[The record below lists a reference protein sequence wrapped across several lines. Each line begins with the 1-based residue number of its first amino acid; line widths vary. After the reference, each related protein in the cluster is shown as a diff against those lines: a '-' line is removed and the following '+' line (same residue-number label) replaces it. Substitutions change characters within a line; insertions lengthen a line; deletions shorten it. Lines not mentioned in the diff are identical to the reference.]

1 MKRTVFIALLLLTAL
16 SFALADTSELTIKG
30 YYAPAAEKTCSL
42 KVWQPTQ
49 GAPTDSDRIYHSGS
63 VTLDGSGLD
72 ISQSNTTT
80 TLNNETVKYVEF
92 PLFTWEVTSNFNT
105 TYTLSF
111 KMSPFQAFKGGSYYI
126 PSHRILMT
134 VGNATVS
141 EDFYNPSS
149 EDGTT
154 QGTYPYVGFYVSGS
168 TVRTTNFSYDN
179 TTNPLNGSEN
189 NPASVTGTCKLW
201 MFAIDEES
209 GTTFDYS
216 SNVTVE
222 LTVQ

>member
-1 MKRTVFIALLLLTAL
+1 MKRTVLITLLLLTAL
-16 SFALADTSELTIKG
+16 SFALADSTELAIKG

-42 KVWQPTQ
+42 RVWQPTQ
-49 GAPTDSDRIYHSGS
+49 NTPTDSDRIYHSGS

-92 PLFTWEVTSNFNT
+92 PLFTWEITSNFNT

-111 KMSPFQAFKGGSYYI
+111 EMTPFQAFKGGSYYI

-134 VGNATVS
+134 VGNTTDS
-141 EDFYNPSS
+141 EDFYNPGS

-154 QGTYPYVGFYVSGS
+154 QGTYPYVGFYVTGS
-168 TVRTTNFSYDN
+168 TVRTADFSYDS
-179 TTNPLNGSEN
+179 TGNPLVGSEN
-189 NPASVTGTCKLW
+189 NPASVTGSCKLW

-216 SNVTVE
+216 SNVTVR